1 MGFNWNDHV
10 RLRNTLAEIKGK
22 FLLSYNDCPEIRELY
37 KDFSLF
43 DFSRTHS
50 MAQRY
55 EAGKE
60 FKELLIGNY
69 DLYERERNKP
79 LQMTLFTEE
88 IENQIDYEKIL
99 KECII
104 SCRIRNSNR

>member
-1 MGFNWNDHV
+1 
-10 RLRNTLAEIKGK
+10 
-22 FLLSYNDCPEIRELY
+22 
-37 KDFSLF
+37 
-43 DFSRTHS
+43 

-69 DLYERERNKP
+69 DLYERERGKP
-79 LQMTLFTEE
+79 RQLPLFNICGIDE
-88 IENQIDYEKIL
+88 DYEKIL

-104 SCRIRNSNR
+104 SCKIKN

>member
-1 MGFNWNDHV
+1 
-10 RLRNTLAEIKGK
+10 
-22 FLLSYNDCPEIRELY
+22 
-37 KDFSLF
+37 
-43 DFSRTHS
+43 

-69 DLYERERNKP
+69 DLYEREKMKP
-79 LQMTLFTEE
+79 KQLTFFG
-88 IENQIDYEKIL
+88 IENGNENFDYEKIL

-104 SCRIRNSNR
+104 QCKIQK